1 MDSDSKDP
9 LLTDVN
15 NKFISCME
23 QFQKSTK
30 VSIMCTVCLY
40 TGCCVLLLV
49 HVCSV
54 YNYNWLLNQFGK
66 NSSVIYKQVINDLST
81 LPHFSCQSLLY
92 V

>member
-40 TGCCVLLLV
+40 TGCCLLLL
-49 HVCSV
+49 
-54 YNYNWLLNQFGK
+54 Y
-66 NSSVIYKQVINDLST
+66 ST
-81 LPHFSCQSLLY
+81 CVQCL
-92 V
+92 